1 MISGHDAPPGSTWRA
16 DVVVVGT
23 GPGGASVAAKLA
35 QAGRSVVMLEAGPY
49 VPASE
54 MTQRESEM
62 MRKLYYEAGLRTTE
76 NGAMA
81 VLHGRA
87 VGGSS
92 VVNYLDCFR
101 TPDRLLRDWET
112 RFGLGELTP
121 QKMAPRF
128 ERIEEILHVQKL
140 DPANLNKNN
149 GKLRDG
155 AERLGWKG
163 DTFHRNAYNCYGSGF
178 CDLGCTYNAKQSAAL
193 TYVPLATRNGGTLV
207 TNARVDRVLTQGD
220 RATGVTGTL
229 LGPDRQGRGDFT
241 VTADVV
247 VVSGGAIHTPY
258 LLLESAVRDDSGQLG
273 RNLYTHPGSPV
284 VGYFPEE
291 RIANYEGIKQAYYVS
306 EFSWVLEEHPLD
318 VLLEGIG
325 APPAIT
331 STIFPGFGFERQANM
346 ARYNHYA
353 ACGILLRDH
362 QPGRVTVGK
371 GRPRVEW
378 SLGSADAH
386 RLRQA
391 VEKSA
396 EAWLAA
402 GASVAFTG
410 HSRVTAMRSTRDFKK
425 LDERGW
431 GAGEIAL
438 FCFHQMGTARM
449 GHSRQRS
456 VVSPTG
462 RVWAYPNLY
471 VADASIFPSSTGVNP
486 QETVYAM
493 ADVVG
498 DGILTETRQAA
509 TG

>member
-1 MISGHDAPPGSTWRA
+1 MVSGHDAPPGSTWKA

-35 QAGRSVVMLEAGPY
+35 EAGRSVVMVEAGPY

-112 RFGLGELTP
+112 RLGLGELTP
-121 QKMAPRF
+121 AKMTPRF
-128 ERIEEILHVQKL
+128 KRVETMLHVQKL
-140 DPANLNKNN
+140 DAANLNKNN

-193 TYVPLATRNGGTLV
+193 TYVPVATHHGATLL
-207 TNARVDRVLTQGD
+207 TNARVDRVDTSGE

-229 LGPDRQGRGDFT
+229 LGEDRQGRGHFS
-241 VTADVV
+241 VTADLV

-258 LLLESAVRDDSGQLG
+258 LLLGSGIEDPSGQLG
-273 RNLYTHPGSPV
+273 RNLFTHPGSPV

-291 RIANYEGIKQAYYVS
+291 RIANYEGIKQGYYVS
-306 EFSWVLEEHPLD
+306 EFSWVLEEHPVD
-318 VLLEGIG
+318 ALLEGIG

-331 STIFPGFGFERQANM
+331 STIFPGFGLERLQPFEMGRAGGQAGFERAGNVFTDDGIE
-346 ARYNHYA
+346 HYF
-353 ACGILLRDH
+353 LSSTYFESSMLWPTTKTRSRPMPPKSLKLT
-362 QPGRVTVGK
+362 QTSVGK
-371 GRPRVEW
+371 LKAMTRFSTPMKMKKITQ
-378 SLGSADAH
+378 D
-386 RLRQA
+386 RLTLPQTA
-391 VEKSA
+391 SGKVICSPSMA
-396 EAWLAA
+396 LIGFFLSTTAA
-402 GASVAFTG
+402 
-410 HSRVTAMRSTRDFKK
+410 K
-425 LDERGW
+425 LMLP
-431 GAGEIAL
+431 AKT
-438 FCFHQMGTARM
+438 Q
-449 GHSRQRS
+449 
-456 VVSPTG
+456 
-462 RVWAYPNLY
+462 
-471 VADASIFPSSTGVNP
+471 
-486 QETVYAM
+486 
-493 ADVVG
+493 
-498 DGILTETRQAA
+498 
-509 TG
+509 